1 MATDEP
7 PAPPSTGLLSVDLGA
22 VPETAL
28 WTLYQRAVEAGRPD
42 AVLRDPKAVELVG
55 RIDYPF
61 AERFGTSGSQ
71 AQLQALR
78 VACFDRE
85 VADFLAREPR
95 GTVVCL
101 GEGLETQYWRVDNGR
116 ARWLTVDLP
125 ESVALR
131 EELLPPGPRQ
141 RYLAADAT
149 DLGWADEVDRE
160 HGVLITAQGLLM
172 YLPPERVRTLIAGCA
187 ERFPGGSLVLDA
199 VPRWFGRA
207 TRSGRMRMRGYQV
220 PPMPWA
226 MDAGEQVK
234 LGTASPAVASVRE
247 VRPVGGRGLLGV
259 LLPVALSVPPVAA
272 RRPSIT
278 VLDFAERAGRAGRP
292 GRLGR
297 PERPELPE

>member
-1 MATDEP
+1 MTGQPP
-7 PAPPSTGLLSVDLGA
+7 PARVRAVLDD

-28 WTLYQRAVEAGRPD
+28 WTLHQRAVEARRPD
-42 AVLRDPKAVELVG
+42 AVLHDPKAVELVD

-61 AERFGTSGSQ
+61 EERFGTSGTQ

-78 VACFDRE
+78 VGCFDRE

-131 EELLPPGPRQ
+131 EQVLPPGPRQ

-149 DLGWADEVDRE
+149 ELAWADEVDRSRE
-160 HGVLITAQGLLM
+160 VLVTAQGLLM
-172 YLPPERVRTLIAGCA
+172 YLRPARVKALIAGCA

-199 VPRWFGRA
+199 VPHWFSRL
-207 TRSGRMRMRGYQV
+207 TLSGRMRTHAYQA

-226 MDAGEQVK
+226 MDADERAK
-234 LGTASPAVASVRE
+234 LRTAGPGVAAVRD
-247 VRPVGGRGLLGV
+247 VRPTGGRGLVGA
-259 LLPVALSVPPVAA
+259 LLPLALAVPPLAT
-272 RRPSIT
+272 RRPS
-278 VLDFAERAGRAGRP
+278 VAVVEFAGRP
-292 GRLGR
+292 GR
-297 PERPELPE
+297 P

>member
-1 MATDEP
+1 MSSGERP
-7 PAPPSTGLLSVDLGA
+7 ELGE

-28 WTLYQRAVEAGRPD
+28 WTLWHRAVEARRPD
-42 AVLRDPKAVELVG
+42 TVLDDPKAVELVE
-55 RIDYPF
+55 RIDFPF
-61 AERFGTSGSQ
+61 AERFGASALS

-78 VACFDRE
+78 AACFDRE

-131 EELLPPGPRQ
+131 EQLLPPGPRQ

-149 DLGWADEVDRE
+149 ELGWTEEVDRDQA
-160 HGVLITAQGLLM
+160 VLITTQGLLM
-172 YLPPERVRTLIAGCA
+172 YLPPPRVKALIAGCA

-199 VPRWFGRA
+199 VPRWFSRL
-207 TRSGRMRMRGYQV
+207 TLTGRMRSHDYEP

-226 MDAGEQVK
+226 MDARERGG
-234 LGTASPAVASVRE
+234 LRTASPAVAAVRD
-247 VRPVGGRGLLGV
+247 VRPVGARGLLGV
-259 LLPVALSVPPVAA
+259 LLPLALTVPPLATH
-272 RRPSIT
+272 RPSVT
-278 VLDFAERAGRAGRP
+278 VLDFAGQP
-292 GRLGR
+292 
-297 PERPELPE
+297 

>member
-1 MATDEP
+1 MTADRPAVSERAAT
-7 PAPPSTGLLSVDLGA
+7 AVGADLEG

-28 WTLYQRAVEAGRPD
+28 WTLYHRAVEARRPD
-42 AVLRDPKAVELVG
+42 AVLRDPKAVELVD

-61 AERFGTSGSQ
+61 AERFGTSAVQ

-116 ARWLTVDLP
+116 AQWLTVDLP

-141 RYLAADAT
+141 RCLAADVT
-149 DLGWADEVDRE
+149 EFGWTEEVDRSRE
-160 HGVLITAQGLLM
+160 VLLTAQGLLM
-172 YLPPERVRTLIAGCA
+172 YLQPAQVRALIAGCA
-187 ERFPGGSLVLDA
+187 EQFPGGSLVMDA
-199 VPRWFGRA
+199 VPRWFGRLS
-207 TRSGRMRMRGYQV
+207 RSGRMRTHGYQA

-226 MDAGEQVK
+226 MDAGERDK
-234 LGTASPAVASVRE
+234 LCTASPAVAAVRD
-247 VRPVGGRGLLGV
+247 VRPTGGRGLIGRLVPLG
-259 LLPVALSVPPVAA
+259 LTIPPLST
-272 RRPSIT
+272 RRPSVT
-278 VLDFAERAGRAGRP
+278 VLEFAGRS
-292 GRLGR
+292 
-297 PERPELPE
+297 